1 LVITQAGSPYYAA
14 KAFNCIDKTMREAGF
29 ATVPLHNQVIT
40 LGEWGWIFGAKDG
53 NSEKLTRALK
63 SLDFENPK
71 IETRWINHDAMTL
84 VTSFGKTLF
93 EDDTIGIEIN
103 KIHNPVLYKYYLDG
117 KWEFY

>member
-1 LVITQAGSPYYAA
+1 MES
-14 KAFNCIDKTMREAGF
+14 AGF

-40 LGEWGWIFGAKDG
+40 LGEWGWIFGAKQGD
-53 NSEKLTRALK
+53 SEKLISALQV
-63 SLDFENPK
+63 LDYESPK

-84 VTSFGKTLF
+84 ITSFGKTIF
-93 EDDTIGIEIN
+93 EDDTVGIEVN